1 MKTAKRHEMEGT
13 YRPDRHAKKRTK
25 GNKLT
30 KIPRDS
36 RNLSADGMR
45 FFKKICQDLIALGI
59 LFESDLIAVE
69 RLAHLYSVQDGL
81 QTIMKDLTPGSKG
94 YRGYLQD
101 YDRCAKMILPLES
114 ALGLNEQAR
123 RKIDT
128 SPEDDTDKSRLLK

>member
-1 MKTAKRHEMEGT
+1 MKSRKTHELQGT
-13 YRPDRHAKKRTK
+13 YRAARHGKKRPK
-25 GNKLT
+25 GNKLA
-30 KIPRDS
+30 KIPKGP
-36 RNLSADGMR
+36 RNLSADGMM
-45 FFKKICQDLIALGI
+45 FFKKVCQDLISMGI
-59 LFESDLIAVE
+59 LFESDLVAVE

-128 SPEDDTDKSRLLK
+128 DQDDNLGSSLLKG